1 MKFTPMS
8 AEEIATAGL
17 LIPGI
22 YPFEVMDALDTFSTA
37 GNEMIKVKLK
47 VFGPGGEAHVY
58 DYLMGEGK
66 LAYKLWRCCEV
77 VGLLSDY
84 EKGNLVAQQLLDR
97 TGHVKIGVE
106 DGKNGYLPQNKVKDY
121 VKAPAPAEQTKPQP
135 QPRPMS
141 AVPPLNPAPG
151 KAATPASLA
160 AAGMKAGGK
169 FDDDIPF

>member
-1 MKFTPMS
+1 MKFNPMS

-17 LIPGI
+17 LTPGI
-22 YPFEVMDALDTFSTA
+22 YPFEFMDAMDTFSTA
-37 GNEMIKVKLK
+37 GNEMIKVKLR

-66 LAYKLWRCCEV
+66 SAYKLRHCCEV

-97 TGHVKIGVE
+97 TGYVKLGVE

-121 VKAPAPAEQTKPQP
+121 VKAPADQPQTQT

-160 AAGMKAGGK
+160 AAGMTAGGK
-169 FDDDIPF
+169 FDDDLDIPF